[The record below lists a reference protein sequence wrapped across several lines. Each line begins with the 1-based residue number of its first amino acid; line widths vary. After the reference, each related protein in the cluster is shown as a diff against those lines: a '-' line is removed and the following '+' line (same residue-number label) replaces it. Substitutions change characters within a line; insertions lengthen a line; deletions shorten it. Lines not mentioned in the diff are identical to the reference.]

1 MLPSHCNDPF
11 CIQHLQE
18 LSTVRLLVEE
28 SKIEIAVTKEIL
40 ARLEKT
46 LNGNGQPGLI
56 AKVASHDK
64 LIWVGMGVLALFQFL
79 AGSGIISLKGFIG
92 H

>member
-1 MLPSHCNDPF
+1 MMIDPK
-11 CIQHLQE
+11 IKDQYYLAE
-18 LSTVRLLVEE
+18 LTNLRSLIEE
-28 SKIEIAVTKEIL
+28 LKTDFAVVQEIL
-40 ARLEKT
+40 KRLDKT
-46 LNGNGQPGLI
+46 LNGNGQPGVV

-64 LIWVGMGVLALFQFL
+64 ILWVGMGVLALFQFL

>member
-1 MLPSHCNDPF
+1 MMDPKIKDQF
-11 CIQHLQE
+11 YLTE
-18 LSTVRLLVEE
+18 LASLRSLIEE
-28 SKIEIAVTKEIL
+28 LKTDFAVVQEIL
-40 ARLEKT
+40 KRLDKT
-46 LNGNGQPGLI
+46 LNGNGQPGVV

-64 LIWVGMGVLALFQFL
+64 ILWVGMGVLALFQFL